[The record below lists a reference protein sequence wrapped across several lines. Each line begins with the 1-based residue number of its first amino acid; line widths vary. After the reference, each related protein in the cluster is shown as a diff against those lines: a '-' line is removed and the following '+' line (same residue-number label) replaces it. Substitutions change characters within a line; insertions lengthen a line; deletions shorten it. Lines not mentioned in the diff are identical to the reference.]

1 MRHWFAF
8 LSVLDFAA
16 VQELLNLLYFTL
28 ILALFVLNNVR
39 DFFWRFL
46 PAALAAWSW
55 NGLECCCSWWIKIF
69 IQYVCQR
76 LILCEM
82 ALTEIVDY

>member
-1 MRHWFAF
+1 MGIFVIKQISQGKMLWEEFFVRHWFAF

-46 PAALAAWSW
+46 PAALAA
-55 NGLECCCSWWIKIF
+55 
-69 IQYVCQR
+69 
-76 LILCEM
+76 
-82 ALTEIVDY
+82 

>member
-16 VQELLNLLYFTL
+16 VQELLNLIYFTL

-46 PAALAAWSW
+46 PAAIAAWSW
-55 NGLECCCSWWIKIF
+55 DGLECCCSRRWIKMFSPIYQ
-69 IQYVCQR
+69 I
-76 LILCEM
+76 LILCDM